1 MVREKRQ
8 DARCNKGV
16 RGGLDR
22 CSTKPS
28 MECEEQEERGLERG
42 AYQQRDSYAQG
53 PEGERH
59 WCIQRTESNQAYL
72 DPCNW

>member
-28 MECEEQEERGLERG
+28 MECEEQEERGVGKRGISTERQLCPRSRG
-42 AYQQRDSYAQG
+42 GKTLVYSK
-53 PEGERH
+53 
-59 WCIQRTESNQAYL
+59 N
-72 DPCNW
+72 